1 MPQAGLPRF
10 LAAALLL
17 VLAACSKPPE
27 APKPPAFSLKP
38 AHFADLPGW
47 QQDSM
52 AEALPAL
59 RASCPRLLAQKT
71 RPGPDG
77 FALFGPIAA
86 WQPFCD
92 GLASLAPNDTAGLRR
107 LIEAE
112 MQPVQVLGDGKPEG
126 LFTGYYEPS
135 LKGSRQRR
143 PGYDVPIYGLPPDLV
158 QVDLGQFRSD
168 WRGQRT
174 AGRVQNGF
182 LRPYEDRAGIEAGK
196 LEGKAPVLAWAAD
209 PVDAF
214 FLQIQGSGRI
224 ELAEGGLLR
233 VGFAGQ
239 NGHPYTAIGR
249 VLIDR
254 GALAREEVTMP
265 RLKQWLAEN
274 PAEAPALLRENKS
287 FVFFREIAP
296 PANSATA
303 RTAGPQPDGPRPDG
317 PQVAGPQPDGP
328 LGAQGLPLSPG
339 RSLAVD
345 RTHLAMG
352 LPVWLAA
359 TRPDNGGE
367 LPLNRLM
374 LAQDTGG
381 AIRGGVRG
389 DVFWG
394 HGPQAEAIAGAMK
407 HAGRYWLLLP
417 RAVAMQAVGQPGS

>member
-1 MPQAGLPRF
+1 MRLLAAGLLLF
-10 LAAALLL
+10 LAACA
-17 VLAACSKPPE
+17 KPPE

-38 AHFADLPGW
+38 ASFADLPGW

-77 FALFGPIAA
+77 FALFGPIEA

-92 GLASLAPNDTAGLRR
+92 GLAGLAPNDTAGLRH
-107 LIEAE
+107 LIETE

-135 LKGSRQRR
+135 LQGSRQRR

-158 QVDLGQFRSD
+158 QVDLGQFRSE

-182 LRPYEDRAGIEAGK
+182 LRPYDDRAGIEAGK

-209 PVDAF
+209 PVAAF

-249 VLIDR
+249 VLIER

-274 PAEAPALLRENKS
+274 PTEAPALLRENKS

-296 PANSATA
+296 SANTATA
-303 RTAGPQPDGPRPDG
+303 RTVGA
-317 PQVAGPQPDGP
+317 QPDGP

-359 TRPDNGGE
+359 SRPGNGSHPGNGAD

-394 HGPQAEAIAGAMK
+394 HGLEAEAIAGAMK

-417 RAVAMQAVGQPGS
+417 RAVAGRAAGQPQS

>member
-1 MPQAGLPRF
+1 MARL
-10 LAAALLL
+10 LAASLLSL
-17 VLAACSKPPE
+17 VLAACAAKPPPE
-27 APKPPAFSLKP
+27 APPEAIRPPAFALNP
-38 AHFADLPGW
+38 ASFADLPGW
-47 QQDSM
+47 QEDRM

-59 RASCPRLLAQKT
+59 RASCPRLLAQT
-71 RPGPDG
+71 SRPGPDG
-77 FALFGPIAA
+77 FTIFGPVAA
-86 WQPFCD
+86 WKPFCD
-92 GLASLAPNDTAGLRR
+92 GLAALAPGDDAGLRR

-112 MQPVQVLGDGKPEG
+112 MRPVQVIGDGRPEG

-143 PGYDVPIYGLPPDLV
+143 PGYDVPVYGLPPDLV
-158 QVDLGQFRSD
+158 QVDLGQFRND

-182 LRPYEDRAGIEAGK
+182 LRPYDDRAGIEAGK
-196 LEGKAPVLAWAAD
+196 LEGKAPVLAWAAN
-209 PVDAF
+209 PVDVF

-254 GALAREEVTMP
+254 GLLAREDVTMP

-274 PAEAPALLRENKS
+274 PAEAPGLLRENKS
-287 FVFFREIAP
+287 FVFFREISP
-296 PANSATA
+296 PAPSNMAA
-303 RTAGPQPDGPRPDG
+303 PNIAGGG
-317 PQVAGPQPDGP
+317 SQPDGP

-352 LPVWLAA
+352 LPVWLSAS
-359 TRPDNGGE
+359 RPDAASSAG
-367 LPLNRLM
+367 PDVTLNRLM

-381 AIRGGVRG
+381 AIRGAVRG

-394 HGPQAEAIAGAMK
+394 HGPEAEAIAGAMK
-407 HAGRYWLLLP
+407 HPGRYWLLLP
-417 RAVAMQAVGQPGS
+417 KTVMAGQPAS

>member
-1 MPQAGLPRF
+1 MRRPKLWARLLLPGLLPG
-10 LAAALLL
+10 LLL
-17 VLAACSKPPE
+17 VLAACAAKPPE
-27 APKPPAFSLKP
+27 APKPPAFALKP
-38 AHFADLPGW
+38 AQFADLPDW
-47 QQDSM
+47 QRDRM

-59 RASCPRLLAQKT
+59 RASCPRLLAQT
-71 RPGPDG
+71 ARPGPDG
-77 FALFGPIAA
+77 FAIFGPVAA
-86 WQPFCD
+86 WQPFCN
-92 GLASLAPNDTAGLRR
+92 GLAALSADDHAGLRR

-112 MQPVQVLGDGKPEG
+112 MQPVQVIGDGKPDG

-135 LKGSRQRR
+135 LRGSRQRR
-143 PGYDVPIYGLPPDLV
+143 PGYDVPVYGLPPDLV

-182 LRPYEDRAGIEAGK
+182 LRPYDDRAAIEAGK
-196 LEGKAPVLAWAAD
+196 LAGKAPVLAWAAD

-224 ELAEGGLLR
+224 ELADGSLMR

-249 VLIDR
+249 VLIER
-254 GALAREEVTMP
+254 GALAREDVTMP

-274 PAEAPALLRENKS
+274 PAEAPAVLRENKS
-287 FVFFREIAP
+287 FVFFRELPP
-296 PANSATA
+296 PAAI
-303 RTAGPQPDGPRPDG
+303 G
-317 PQVAGPQPDGP
+317 PDGP

-345 RTHLAMG
+345 RSHLAMG
-352 LPVWLAA
+352 LPLWLAA
-359 TRPDNGGE
+359 SRPDAQAGAA
-367 LPLNRLM
+367 PLNRLM

-381 AIRGGVRG
+381 AIRGAVRG

-394 HGPQAEAIAGAMK
+394 HGNEAEAIAGAMK
-407 HAGRYWLLLP
+407 HPGRYWLLLP
-417 RAVAMQAVGQPGS
+417 KPVAAALRPAS

>member
-1 MPQAGLPRF
+1 MRLPKLWARQ
-10 LAAALLL
+10 LSRLRDASLLPALLL
-17 VLAACSKPPE
+17 VLAACAAKPPE
-27 APKPPAFSLKP
+27 PSKPLAFALKP
-38 AHFADLPGW
+38 SQFADLPGW
-47 QQDSM
+47 QQDRM

-59 RASCPRLLAQKT
+59 RASCPRLLAQT
-71 RPGPDG
+71 ARPGPDG
-77 FALFGPIAA
+77 FAIFGPVAA
-86 WQPFCD
+86 WQAFCA
-92 GLASLAPNDTAGLRR
+92 GLAALSPDDHAGLRR

-112 MQPVQVLGDGKPEG
+112 MQPVQVIGEGKPDG

-135 LKGSRQRR
+135 LRGSRQRR

-182 LRPYEDRAGIEAGK
+182 LRPYDDRAAIEAGK
-196 LEGKAPVLAWAAD
+196 LGDKAPVLAWAAD

-224 ELAEGGLLR
+224 ELADGGLMR

-239 NGHPYTAIGR
+239 NGHAYTAIGR
-249 VLIDR
+249 VLIER
-254 GALAREEVTMP
+254 GVLAREDVTMP

-287 FVFFREIAP
+287 FVFFRELPP
-296 PANSATA
+296 PAAI
-303 RTAGPQPDGPRPDG
+303 GPDGPR
-317 PQVAGPQPDGP
+317 PDGP

-345 RTHLAMG
+345 RSHLAMG
-352 LPVWLAA
+352 LPLWLAA
-359 TRPDNGGE
+359 SRPDAQAGE
-367 LPLNRLM
+367 AQINRLM

-381 AIRGGVRG
+381 AIRGAVRG

-394 HGPQAEAIAGAMK
+394 HGDDAEAIAGAMK
-407 HAGRYWLLLP
+407 HPGRYWLLLP
-417 RAVAMQAVGQPGS
+417 KSVAAALRPAS